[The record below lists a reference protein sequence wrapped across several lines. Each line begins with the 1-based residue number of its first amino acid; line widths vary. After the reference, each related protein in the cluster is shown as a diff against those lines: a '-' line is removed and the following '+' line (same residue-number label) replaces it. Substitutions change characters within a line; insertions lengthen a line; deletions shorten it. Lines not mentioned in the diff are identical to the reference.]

1 MMSAMARNGQAR
13 GGFVMA
19 KQWVGIA
26 FAAVSLAAC
35 VQQDNTKEI
44 PSAAEDYATYC
55 SACHGPQGKGNGDL
69 AGEFNPRPADLTTLS
84 KRNGGTFPTTK
95 VMAQIWGY
103 KGKKGQGVMPDF
115 GELMDADN
123 VTLVL
128 YDGGDGIETPTPI
141 RLVQLAEYLKTIQVK

>member
-1 MMSAMARNGQAR
+1 
-13 GGFVMA
+13 MA
-19 KQWVGIA
+19 KQWLG
-26 FAAVSLAAC
+26 FAVAALSLSAC
-35 VQQDNTKEI
+35 VPQNNDKEI
-44 PSAAEDYATYC
+44 PTAAEDYATYC
-55 SACHGPQGKGNGDL
+55 SACHGPEGKGNGDL
-69 AGEFNPRPADLTTLS
+69 AKEFTPRPSDLTTLS

-115 GELMDADN
+115 GNLMDADN

-128 YDGGDGIETPTPI
+128 YDGGDGIQTPTPI